1 MINVS
6 VHSKTE
12 TFREELYAE
21 LTGNILPYW
30 MNTMVDET
38 YGGFYG
44 RRNGLDEL
52 VPQADKGV
60 ILNTRILWTFS
71 HAYQKVKNSPDQE
84 RYRETASRAY
94 EYLIQNFMDHENGGV
109 YWMVNF
115 KGDPVYTKKQI
126 YAQAFAIYALTEYH
140 LATQNKQALDH
151 AITIFRL
158 IEKHSFDPIHGGYY
172 EAFDHDWKLL
182 ADQRLSDK
190 DANESKTM
198 NTHLHVL
205 EAYTNL
211 HRCWKNSLVE
221 RQLSRLILIFLD
233 KIIDQ
238 KNHLQ
243 LFFDEKWNVK
253 SSVVSFGHDIEAS
266 WLLVEAAAELG
277 DKALL
282 ERVQAKSLQL
292 VKAVESEGLST
303 DGAVFNE
310 IMEDGSLD
318 KDIHWWQ
325 QAEAMVGFFQAWEL
339 TGDESYLKKVRALW
353 LFIQQHVVDR
363 KHGEWLWL
371 LKDNYSID
379 AKEDKAGPWKCPY
392 HNGRACMELIQRLKP

>member
-1 MINVS
+1 MINTS
-6 VHSKTE
+6 VHNKTE
-12 TFREELYAE
+12 TLREELYAE
-21 LTGNILPYW
+21 LTENILPYW

-71 HAYQKVKNSPDQE
+71 HAYRKVKNSPDHE

-94 EYLIQNFMDHENGGV
+94 EYLIQNFIDHENGGV

-115 KGDPVYTKKQI
+115 QGSPVYTKKQI
-126 YAQAFAIYALTEYH
+126 YAQAFAIYALTEYY

-151 AITIFRL
+151 AVTIFRL
-158 IEKHSFDPIHGGYY
+158 IEKHSFDPVYDGYY

-198 NTHLHVL
+198 NTHLHIL

-211 HRCWKNSLVE
+211 HRCWKNSLVD
-221 RQLSRLILIFLD
+221 RQLGKLISIFLD

-243 LFFDEKWNVK
+243 LFFDEKWKVK

-266 WLLVEAAAELG
+266 WLLTEAAAELG
-277 DKALL
+277 DNVLL
-282 ERVQAKSLQL
+282 ERIQAKSLQI
-292 VKAVESEGLST
+292 VKTVEGKGLS
-303 DGAVFNE
+303 DEGSLFNE
-310 IMEDGSLD
+310 IKEDGSLD

-325 QAEAMVGFFQAWEL
+325 QAEGMVGFFQAWEL
-339 TGDESYLKKVRALW
+339 TGDEFYLKKVSALW
-353 LFIQQHVVDR
+353 LFIKQHVIDR
-363 KHGEWLWL
+363 KHGEWYWL

-379 AKEDKAGPWKCPY
+379 TKEDKAGPWKCPY